1 MQEIPDFPVTPIY
14 NGIYKALRRQ
24 LAGGKQRIQTFLVIS
39 DMYFL
44 IAVGN
49 LLFKDAPAL
58 GTADAFCPANTCGKE
73 APLAVLF
80 LEDGAA
86 IPGHAGISLR
96 GIRSHILV
104 RLPLYKG

>member
-86 IPGHAGISLR
+86 IPGHAGR
-96 GIRSHILV
+96 RH
-104 RLPLYKG
+104 

>member
-73 APLAVLF
+73 APLAVLL

-86 IPGHAGISLR
+86 TRVGGISLR